1 MSYYTTSVTK
11 VSNVTP
17 VKLVDINVATRP
29 IKSMSL
35 ANIHATDDVA
45 VDVYL
50 KNAAGTDYY
59 IVKGVVI
66 PNATTLVLDE
76 DLVNYNSNLYNL
88 YIKLSAASSA
98 VDVIIKNN

>member
-11 VSNVTP
+11 VSDVTP
-17 VKLVDINVATRP
+17 VKLVDINAKTRP

-50 KNAAGTDYY
+50 KDAAGTHYY
-59 IVKGVVI
+59 ITEDVVI

-76 DLVNYNSNLYNL
+76 NLVNYNSNLYKL